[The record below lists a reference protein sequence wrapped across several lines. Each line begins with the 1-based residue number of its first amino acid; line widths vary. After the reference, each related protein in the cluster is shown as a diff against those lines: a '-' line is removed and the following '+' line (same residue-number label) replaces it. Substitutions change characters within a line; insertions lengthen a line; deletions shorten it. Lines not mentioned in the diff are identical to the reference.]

1 MDHHTFTSFF
11 SHLLAPVSHTQCT
24 SSAPCSS
31 PTYHE
36 EHKEKEPH
44 IIRLAEEEE
53 ELARLQH
60 GEQQDGTPL
69 CREGG
74 IAAWH
79 QQQPQQQQQ
88 QGERRDSMEVQKKR
102 RASLEW
108 LAGVIRE
115 RRVHV

>member
-1 MDHHTFTSFF
+1 MDHHTFTSLF

-53 ELARLQH
+53 LARLQH

-88 QGERRDSMEVQKKR
+88 QQGERRDSMEVQKKR
-102 RASLEW
+102 RPSLEW